1 MGAVVREGWGVMG
14 AVVSRSMLGWVSTWI
29 MTSRCGIRLMLDW
42 LLLLPWFSRGAV
54 RPRALLSSS
63 SISLFLL
70 ISLSISLSFFQCHS
84 FSLSLSLSP
93 LSLSL

>member
-14 AVVSRSMLGWVSTWI
+14 AVVSRSMLGWVSAWI
-29 MTSRCGIRLMLDW
+29 MTSRCGIRLTLDW

-54 RPRALLSSS
+54 RLRALLSSS

-70 ISLSISLSFFQCHS
+70 ISISLLLSV
-84 FSLSLSLSP
+84 SLFLSVSISLSP